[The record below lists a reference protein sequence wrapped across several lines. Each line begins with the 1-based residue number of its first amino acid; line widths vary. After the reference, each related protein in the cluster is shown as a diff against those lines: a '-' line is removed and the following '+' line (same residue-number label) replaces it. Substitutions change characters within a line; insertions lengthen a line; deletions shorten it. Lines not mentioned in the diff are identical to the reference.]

1 MERIHTHNYYL
12 TADECNP
19 QGQLSLP
26 RLVELVIETATEHA
40 NKLHI
45 GYADLLQYNIGW
57 VLSRLSVEIEN
68 WPEVNTEFEIRTWIV
83 DCKRMYSTRAHELR
97 DSNGHVFGRV
107 RTVWAAIDTK
117 RRVAADLSVLN
128 PEVFVC
134 PMPGVPLVE
143 MNRIPLLGD
152 HERKFEYK
160 FRYSD
165 IDVNRHVTSRRYVEL
180 IMDSH
185 TLEWHDINAV
195 SRFEIAFHRESLW
208 GQEVDVLS
216 TDIPDTSAGTVQ
228 ALTELRHGEQR
239 LTVASTIY
247 RKRN

>member
-1 MERIHTHNYYL
+1 M
-12 TADECNP
+12 
-19 QGQLSLP
+19 
-26 RLVELVIETATEHA
+26 
-40 NKLHI
+40 
-45 GYADLLQYNIGW
+45 
-57 VLSRLSVEIEN
+57 
-68 WPEVNTEFEIRTWIV
+68 
-83 DCKRMYSTRAHELR
+83 
-97 DSNGHVFGRV
+97 
-107 RTVWAAIDTK
+107 WAAVDTE
-117 RRVAADLSVLN
+117 RGGAADLSVLN
-128 PEVFVC
+128 PGVFVC

-143 MNRIPLLGD
+143 MSRIPLLS
-152 HERKFEYK
+152 EFESRFEYK

-185 TLEWHDINAV
+185 SLEWHDSHAV
-195 SRFEIAFHRESLW
+195 SRFDIAFHHESLW

-228 ALTELRHGEQR
+228 TLTELRHGEQR